1 MSAQI
6 IDGKALAAATKAE
19 AAAEAAVLKAKGI
32 EPCLAVIL
40 VGENPASQ
48 VYVRGKVK
56 DCGECG
62 IKSLELRMPETTT
75 QEELLAKIAEL
86 AADKTVNG
94 ILVQLPLPKQ
104 IDERAVIDAIPPE
117 KDVDAFHP
125 INVGRM
131 VTGEG
136 TLMPC
141 TPAGIM
147 DMLHEYGISP
157 DGKHCVIV
165 GRSNIVG
172 RPMGLM
178 LLNADATVTYCHRHT
193 RDLASF
199 TRQADILIV
208 AAGSPRLIRGDMVKD
223 GAAVIDVAMNRDP
236 ETGKFFGDVCFD
248 EVEPKAAFI
257 TPVPGGVGPM
267 TRARL
272 MKNILA
278 AAKCRAEK

>member
-1 MSAQI
+1 MAI
-6 IDGKALAAATKAE
+6 LIDGKKLSEKICAQVRAE
-19 AAAEAAVLKAKGI
+19 AEGLRRRPCLAAVL
-32 EPCLAVIL
+32 
-40 VGENPASQ
+40 VGEDPASQ
-48 VYVRGKVK
+48 IYVRNKER
-56 DCGECG
+56 DCAKCG
-62 IKSLELRMPETTT
+62 IDSRRFDLPDTLTEP
-75 QEELLAKIAEL
+75 ELLGLIGEL
-86 AADKTVNG
+86 NSDDAVDG
-94 ILVQLPLPKQ
+94 ILVQLPLPEQ
-104 IDERAVIDAIPPE
+104 ISERAVINAIAPD

-136 TLMPC
+136 TLTPC

-147 DMLHEYGISP
+147 EMLHEYGIP
-157 DGKHCVIV
+157 IDGSRCVMV

-193 RDLASF
+193 KDLAAI

-208 AAGSPRLIRGDMVKD
+208 AAGSPRLITGDMVRD

-236 ETGKFFGDVCFD
+236 ETGRFFGDVCFD
-248 EVEPKAAFI
+248 EVEKKAAFI

-267 TRARL
+267 TRAML

-278 AAKCRAEK
+278 AAKARSGNG

>member
-1 MSAQI
+1 MCA
-6 IDGKALAAATKAE
+6 
-19 AAAEAAVLKAKGI
+19 
-32 EPCLAVIL
+32 
-40 VGENPASQ
+40 
-48 VYVRGKVK
+48 
-56 DCGECG
+56 
-62 IKSLELRMPETTT
+62 IKSATASSAASTAADTTLRT
-75 QEELLAKIAEL
+75 QRRRQLIAEL
-86 AADKTVNG
+86 NADDGVDG
-94 ILVQLPLPKQ
+94 ILVQLPLPEQ
-104 IDERAVIDAIPPE
+104 ISERAVINAIAPE

-223 GAAVIDVAMNRDP
+223 GAVVIDVAMNRDP

>member
-1 MSAQI
+1 MGVL
-6 IDGKALAAATKAE
+6 IDGKKLAEKLCEEVKSE
-19 AAAEAAVLKAKGI
+19 AAAMSRRPCLAAVL
-32 EPCLAVIL
+32 
-40 VGENPASQ
+40 VGDDPASQ
-48 VYVRGKVK
+48 IYVRNKER
-56 DCGECG
+56 DCLKCG
-62 IKSLELRMPETTT
+62 IDSRRYDLAATTS
-75 QEELLAKIAEL
+75 EAELLRLIAAL
-86 AADKTVNG
+86 NADDGVDG
-94 ILVQLPLPKQ
+94 ILVQLPLPAQ
-104 IDERAVIDAIPPE
+104 VSERAVINA
-117 KDVDAFHP
+117 
-125 INVGRM
+125 GRM

-223 GAAVIDVAMNRDP
+223 GAVVIDVAMNRDP

>member
-1 MSAQI
+1 MSMLLRGAP
-6 IDGKALAAATKAE
+6 AAAALNEKTAQLVSGLREKGVVPTLAIVRLGARE
-19 AAAEAAVLKAKGI
+19 DDLSYERAAVKRCAAVGI
-32 EPCLAVIL
+32 ETRCVSLPENVS
-40 VGENPASQ
+40 GEALEETL
-48 VYVRGKVK
+48 R
-56 DCGECG
+56 
-62 IKSLELRMPETTT
+62 SLS
-75 QEELLAKIAEL
+75 
-86 AADKTVNG
+86 ADTSVHG
-94 ILVQLPLPKQ
+94 ILLLRPLPAAL
-104 IDERAVIDAIPPE
+104 DEARILRAIAPE

-136 TLMPC
+136 ALTPC

-147 DMLHEYGISP
+147 DMLQEYGISP

-278 AAKCRAEK
+278 AAKCGAEK